1 MQRITVALIS
11 GLLSLPATAI
21 AQQKTELMVGWLGYS
36 DGMIHQELGIR
47 NNALRPIK
55 IVTIGCSFSHD
66 EKRLG
71 AGSVSISN
79 IDPDAAK
86 YASLSMHSS
95 SSPDRAACRIISER
109 SAYESDGV
117 TALLRGVARTR
128 PAETDRSVPQAVDRY
143 R

>member
-1 MQRITVALIS
+1 MQRITVALVS

-47 NNALRPIK
+47 NSALRAIK
-55 IVTIGCSFSHD
+55 IVTIACSFSRD

-86 YASLSMHSS
+86 YVSVSIRSNDP
-95 SSPDRAACRIISER
+95 PDGAACRIISATSE
-109 SAYESDGV
+109 YQSDGA
-117 TALLRGVARTR
+117 TALLHGARRTQ
-128 PAETDRSVPQAVDRY
+128 PAETGPSIPQPVDRY